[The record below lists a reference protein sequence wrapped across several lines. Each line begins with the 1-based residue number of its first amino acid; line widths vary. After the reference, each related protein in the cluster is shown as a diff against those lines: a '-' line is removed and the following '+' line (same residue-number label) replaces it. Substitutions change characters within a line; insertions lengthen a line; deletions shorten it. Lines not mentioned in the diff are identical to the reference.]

1 LYRNGEAALRK
12 GGSNRSHLTNVNLAL
27 AGVHAIVGRAPR
39 ENQYCPGNFIWSQLE
54 AIMRLIS
61 SIVATLMCAGVAAPA
76 HAQSARLIRGE
87 IVSVDGAILGVKTR
101 SGENIQLR
109 LKEGQPITA
118 VIPAALSDI
127 KPGVFVGAAAMPGKD
142 GALTAMEVHIF
153 PEAQRGFGEGFR
165 PFDLAPGSSMTNA
178 NIAAAID
185 TVDGP
190 KLTLTYKGGE
200 QTILVDK
207 ATPIVTFAPG
217 GAADLKP
224 GASIDIFGAA
234 KASDGVYEAPRVLI
248 GRDGTK
254 VPM

>member
-1 LYRNGEAALRK
+1 MRAIFYFTAALA
-12 GGSNRSHLTNVNLAL
+12 LTAGAVSAL
-27 AGVHAIVGRAPR
+27 AQSPLPR
-39 ENQYCPGNFIWSQLE
+39 I
-54 AIMRLIS
+54 
-61 SIVATLMCAGVAAPA
+61 
-76 HAQSARLIRGE
+76 IRGE
-87 IVSVDGAILGVKTR
+87 IVSVDGADIGVKTK
-101 SGENIQLR
+101 SGESLNLH
-109 LKEGQPITA
+109 LKDGQNLTA

-153 PEAQRGFGEGFR
+153 PESQRGSGEGFR

-178 NIAAAID
+178 NISASVD

-200 QTILVDK
+200 QTILVEK

-217 GAADLKP
+217 AASDLKP
-224 GASIDIFGAA
+224 GASLDIFGATKTA
-234 KASDGVYEAPRVLI
+234 DGALEAARIVV